1 LNWKFT
7 ATSSRADTV
16 IQVPREFLVPGVCDF
31 FAVTIGEESRGSAL
45 PAHNVQPHLF
55 H

>member
-1 LNWKFT
+1 
-7 ATSSRADTV
+7 V
-16 IQVPREFLVPGVCDF
+16 IQVPGEFHVHGFSDF
-31 FAVTIGEESRGSAL
+31 FAVTAGGESRASAL

>member
-1 LNWKFT
+1 
-7 ATSSRADTV
+7 V

-31 FAVTIGEESRGSAL
+31 FAVTAGGESRGSAL
-45 PAHNVQPHLF
+45 PAYNVQPHLF